1 MALWSKKKKMGD
13 MTPAEIRQ
21 LVAEKY
27 AEVARAP
34 RARHK
39 FRVGADYARDL
50 GYPAALLSGL
60 PPALSEAFTGVSA
73 SLVALS
79 DAKPGETIL
88 ELGCGG
94 GLDTALLAER
104 VGPEGRVIGIDCA
117 TAMLAR
123 SQANLRQLGYDNVSF
138 FHTPA
143 ESLPLPDDS
152 VDCVVSNGIFN
163 LSADKDAIFNEI
175 RRVLKP
181 GGRTVNAEIVL
192 RTEPSQAERDSQED
206 WFT

>member
-1 MALWSKKKKMGD
+1 MSNGKKIGE
-13 MTPAEIRQ
+13 MTPGEIRQ

-27 AEVARAP
+27 AEVAQAP
-34 RARHK
+34 RNRYK
-39 FRVGADYARDL
+39 FRVGTEYARDL
-50 GYPAALLSGL
+50 GYPASLLNHF

-73 SLVALS
+73 SLAALS
-79 DAKPGETIL
+79 EAKPGETVL

-104 VGPEGRVIGIDCA
+104 VGPAGRVIGVDCA
-117 TAMLAR
+117 SPMLDRAR
-123 SQANLRQLGYDNVSF
+123 ANLHQLGHANVKLL
-138 FHTPA
+138 HAPA
-143 ESLPLPDDS
+143 ERLPLANNL

-163 LSADKDAIFNEI
+163 LSADKEAIFAEI

-192 RTEPSQAERDSQED
+192 RIEPTQAERNSQED

>member
-1 MALWSKKKKMGD
+1 MSNGKKIGE
-13 MTPAEIRQ
+13 MTPQEIRQ

-27 AEVARAP
+27 TEVAQAP
-34 RARHK
+34 RNRYK
-39 FRVGADYARDL
+39 FRVGTGYARDL
-50 GYPAALLSGL
+50 GYSVTLLESS
-60 PPALSEAFTGVSA
+60 PSALSEAFTGVSA

-79 DAKPGETIL
+79 EAKPGETIL

-94 GLDTALLAER
+94 GLDTALLAGR
-104 VGPEGRVIGIDCA
+104 VGANGRVSGIDCA
-117 TAMLAR
+117 EPILKRAR
-123 SQANLRQLGYDNVSF
+123 TNLRQLGYINVMLLPA
-138 FHTPA
+138 PA
-143 ESLPLPDDS
+143 ENLPLADNS

-163 LSADKDAIFNEI
+163 LSADKDAIFAEI

-192 RTEPSQAERDSQED
+192 RTEPTQAERDSQED

>member
-1 MALWSKKKKMGD
+1 MALWGKKKIGA
-13 MTPAEIRQ
+13 MTPVEIRQ
-21 LVAEKY
+21 LVAQKY

-34 RARHK
+34 RARYK
-39 FRVGADYARDL
+39 FRVGPDYARDL
-50 GYPAALLSGL
+50 GYPTTILGSL

-73 SLVALS
+73 AVVILAE
-79 DAKPGETIL
+79 AKPGETIL

-104 VGPEGRVIGIDCA
+104 VGLEGHVIGVDC
-117 TAMLAR
+117 TGPMLDRAR
-123 SQANLRQLGYDNVSF
+123 ASLQRLGCSNVSF
-138 FHTPA
+138 FQAPA
-143 ESLPLPDDS
+143 ESLPLADGS

-163 LSADKDAIFNEI
+163 LSADKDAIFHEI
-175 RRVLKP
+175 HRVLKP

-192 RTEPSQAERDSQED
+192 RTEPTQAERDSQDD

>member
-1 MALWSKKKKMGD
+1 MGNDKKIAE
-13 MTPAEIRQ
+13 MTPGEIRQ

-27 AEVARAP
+27 AEVAQAP
-34 RARHK
+34 RNRYK
-39 FRVGADYARDL
+39 FRVGTEYARDL
-50 GYPAALLSGL
+50 GYPAPLLRAL

-73 SLVALS
+73 SLVVLS
-79 DAKPGETIL
+79 EAKPGETIL

-94 GLDTALLAER
+94 GLDTVLLTER
-104 VGPEGRVIGIDCA
+104 VGPQGQVIGVDCA
-117 TAMLAR
+117 SPMLAR
-123 SQANLRQLGYDNVSF
+123 ARTNLQQLGHTNVTF
-138 FHTPA
+138 FSVPA
-143 ESLPLPDDS
+143 EHLPLADNS

-163 LSADKDAIFNEI
+163 LSADKDAIFAEV

-192 RTEPSQAERDSQED
+192 RAEPTQAERDNQED